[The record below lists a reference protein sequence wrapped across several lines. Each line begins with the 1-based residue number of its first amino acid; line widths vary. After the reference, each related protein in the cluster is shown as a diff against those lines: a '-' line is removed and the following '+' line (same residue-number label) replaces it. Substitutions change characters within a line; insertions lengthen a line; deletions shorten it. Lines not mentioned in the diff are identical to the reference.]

1 MSDIRRGTHDR
12 PIAFMTLDHDGC
24 WPGCRK
30 FDGLRGR
37 AAYVILEVPKSPA
50 AAPDHQAGLGTL

>member
-1 MSDIRRGTHDR
+1 MVA
-12 PIAFMTLDHDGC
+12 AFVFMELDTERLLTGC
-24 WPGCRK
+24 AEI
-30 FDGLRGR
+30 DGLRGW